1 MGIVDEECLLRY
13 KRMLD
18 RLGSGFIKRELDFK
32 IDDFVFKLWYYL
44 VKVIL
49 EWDDDSLLIEVDKR
63 CLDCLDMGFIKKCW
77 FDCFF
82 MGFIKCDDDEE
93 YENEN
98 EDGED

>member
-44 VKVIL
+44 VKVIF
-49 EWDDDSLLIEVDKR
+49 E
-63 CLDCLDMGFIKKCW
+63 
-77 FDCFF
+77 
-82 MGFIKCDDDEE
+82 
-93 YENEN
+93 
-98 EDGED
+98 